1 MKKKR
6 RWPWIVLAVV
16 MVVTIGAAV
25 FYTYTSDQL
34 NKLAKFEIEDVD
46 LSTIS
51 DGTYHGKYGS
61 FPITVELDVTVST
74 HMITKIIIIKH
85 DNGQGKPAEAIID
98 DVIAAQSLQVDVIT
112 GATYSSKTILIAL
125 QNALNP

>member
-16 MVVTIGAAV
+16 VLISIGVAV
-25 FYTYTSDQL
+25 FYTYTNDQL
-34 NKLAKFEIEDVD
+34 NKLAKVDIEDVD
-46 LSTIS
+46 LSTIN

-61 FPITVELDVTVST
+61 FPVAVELDVTINA
-74 HMITKIIIIKH
+74 HKITKIIITKH

-98 DVIAAQSLQVDVIT
+98 DVIEAQSLQVDVIT